1 MLPKPDERLKP
12 SLLDRLTDDAP
23 NESREAMR
31 HRFANP
37 RTLRESVIRDLGW
50 LLNSV
55 RLSSV
60 QDLAAYPNVAR
71 SVVNFGLPD
80 LAGRTLTSIDVPEL
94 EQQLRQAIHA
104 YEPRLIPDT
113 VSVAVQ
119 ATTTEMGIN
128 SMHFVIEAMLQAY
141 PPRGDSALGCRHSE
155 ARGVGG
161 GRR

>member
-1 MLPKPDERLKP
+1 
-12 SLLDRLTDDAP
+12 
-23 NESREAMR
+23 MR

-141 PPRGDSALGCRHSE
+141 PVPLALCLRTEIDFETGDVSVAEVEPGSRGAPAE
-155 ARGVGG
+155 
-161 GRR
+161 